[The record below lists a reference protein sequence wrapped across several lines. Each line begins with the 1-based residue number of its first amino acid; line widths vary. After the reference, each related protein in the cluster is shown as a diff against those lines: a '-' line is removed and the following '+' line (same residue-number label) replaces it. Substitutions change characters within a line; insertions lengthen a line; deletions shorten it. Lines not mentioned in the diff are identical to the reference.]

1 MKIEIEK
8 LKKSAIKLTIT
19 IDTESINK
27 TYQKI
32 LDEKVK
38 TIKIEGFREGKA
50 TKKMAEEKLGP
61 SNLYGDVINELLKS
75 SYIQA
80 ISEKLIKPFSNPKIE
95 IKDFDIEKD
104 FIYTAEVAVE
114 PEINLADLEDAKN
127 ELIKI
132 LQERNESLKKD
143 NEEKAK
149 KGEEIK
155 IDHAH
160 LNSNDVLKVLI
171 EKSQLQIADVLLEEE
186 VKNMLNQLMQ
196 QVKSI
201 GLKFEDY
208 LKAQQTTYENI
219 ENNYKLIAENNL
231 KAEFILNKMI
241 KEQNI
246 EVEEKEIDQAFDV
259 AGVSG
264 VEQRKQDQT
273 ERAYV
278 KNILQKNKIVT
289 SLLEQV
295 QGVHN
300 HE

>member
-1 MKIEIEK
+1 MGRLFQQQARGGRVLLFQDVTKIVHLEEK
-8 LKKSAIKLTIT
+8 LK
-19 IDTESINK
+19 
-27 TYQKI
+27 Q
-32 LDEKVK
+32 
-38 TIKIEGFREGKA
+38 
-50 TKKMAEEKLGP
+50 
-61 SNLYGDVINELLKS
+61 
-75 SYIQA
+75 
-80 ISEKLIKPFSNPKIE
+80 
-95 IKDFDIEKD
+95 
-104 FIYTAEVAVE
+104 
-114 PEINLADLEDAKN
+114 
-127 ELIKI
+127 
-132 LQERNESLKKD
+132 

-219 ENNYKLIAENNL
+219 ENNYKLIAQNNL

-246 EVEEKEIDQAFDV
+246 EVEEKEIDQSV
-259 AGVSG
+259 YL
-264 VEQRKQDQT
+264 R
-273 ERAYV
+273 
-278 KNILQKNKIVT
+278 
-289 SLLEQV
+289 
-295 QGVHN
+295 
-300 HE
+300 